1 MMFIY
6 LSMIETE
13 EDKNKFVL
21 LYEKYRKLMF
31 YVANQILK
39 DEYLAEDAV
48 HHTFIKIIENL
59 DKISEIDCH
68 KTKSYIVIMVR
79 NCSINLYNQRKRHP
93 WVSFDSEIEIESDE
107 TFQIEEDDALVKA
120 IANLPE
126 IYNAVLTLKY
136 VQEFSN
142 SEIAETLDISEPTVR
157 KRLERAKS
165 KVQEA
170 LEKEGYGNAR
180 SFCR

>member
-1 MMFIY
+1 MLIY
-6 LSMIETE
+6 LLMIETE
-13 EDKNKFVL
+13 EDKNKFVQ

-59 DKISEIDCH
+59 DNISEIDCH
-68 KTKSYIVIMVR
+68 KTKSYIVTMVR

-93 WVSFDSEIEIESDE
+93 LVSLDSEEKIGSDE
-107 TFQIEEDDALVKA
+107 TFEIEEEDSLVKA
-120 IANLPE
+120 VANLPE
-126 IYNAVLTLKY
+126 IYKAVLTLKY

-142 SEIAETLDISEPTVR
+142 FEIAEMLDISEPTVR
-157 KRLERAKS
+157 KRLERGKS
-165 KVQEA
+165 KVQET
-170 LEKEGYGNAR
+170 LEKEGYEDVR
-180 SFCR
+180 

>member
-1 MMFIY
+1 MLIY

-13 EDKNKFVL
+13 EDKNKFTR

-59 DKISEIDCH
+59 DNISEIDCH
-68 KTKSYIVIMVR
+68 KTKSYIVTMVR
-79 NCSINLYNQRKRHP
+79 NHSINLYNQRKNHSM
-93 WVSFDSEIEIESDE
+93 VSLNTEIDIEANETSE
-107 TFQIEEDDALVKA
+107 IEEDDAIVKA
-120 IANLPE
+120 VANLPE
-126 IYNAVLTLKY
+126 IYNTVLTLKY

-142 SEIAETLDISEPTVR
+142 AEIAETLDISEPAVR

-165 KVQEA
+165 KVQET
-170 LEKEGYGNAR
+170 LEKEENGNVH
-180 SFCR
+180 

>member
-1 MMFIY
+1 MLIY
-6 LSMIETE
+6 LLMLETE

-21 LYEKYRKLMF
+21 LYQKYKKLMF

-48 HHTFIKIIENL
+48 HHTFIKIIDNL

-68 KTKSYIVIMVR
+68 KTKSYIVTMVR

-93 WVSFDSEIEIESDE
+93 LVSLDSEVEIESDE
-107 TFQIEEDDALVKA
+107 TFQIEEDDTLVKA
-120 IANLPE
+120 VANLPE

-142 SEIAETLDISEPTVR
+142 SEIAEMLDISEPTVR

-165 KVQEA
+165 KVQET
-170 LEKEGYGNAR
+170 LEKEGHEDVH
-180 SFCR
+180 